1 MLMQE
6 AASGG
11 IVAVAR
17 CAAFHRFAFTT
28 RKPSGRMIMVVI
40 IISSTLRLRK
50 KLNVIVANLDA
61 FTTLKKKTAPKGGLE
76 LPGSG
81 RWIRSRCGRPNR
93 AGRSHQ
99 STLGRAS
106 AFHSETPRDHE
117 SPG

>member
-28 RKPSGRMIMVVI
+28 RKPSGSRVMVVI
-40 IISSTLRLRK
+40 LTSSPLRLRY

-61 FTTLKKKTAPKGGLE
+61 FTTLEKKD
-76 LPGSG
+76 
-81 RWIRSRCGRPNR
+81 RPE
-93 AGRSHQ
+93 GRS
-99 STLGRAS
+99 G
-106 AFHSETPRDHE
+106 TPGKWEVD
-117 SPG
+117 

>member
-28 RKPSGRMIMVVI
+28 RKPSGSRVIVVI
-40 IISSTLRLRK
+40 LTSSPLRLRY
-50 KLNVIVANLDA
+50 KLDVIAANLDA
-61 FTTLKKKTAPKGGLE
+61 FATLEKKTAPRGVLE